1 MVGKKG
7 IVRQLLPALVVPL
20 FLIIMV
26 AVFTQFG
33 QNVDRGDWST
43 EANETYQKIEQ
54 GTWGGYKLASLLPYI
69 IIAMV
74 VLGILLGA
82 FVFKGM

>member
-1 MVGKKG
+1 MKG
-7 IVRQLLPALVVPL
+7 VVKQLLPALVVPL

-33 QNVDRGDWST
+33 QNVDRGGWSA
-43 EANETYQKIEQ
+43 EANETYTKIES

-69 IIAMV
+69 IIAVV

-82 FVFKGM
+82 FIFRGGL

>member
-1 MVGKKG
+1 MLGRKG

-26 AVFTQFG
+26 AIFTQFRSNIDQTG
-33 QNVDRGDWST
+33 WSS
-43 EANETYQKIEQ
+43 EANETLTKVES
-54 GTWGGYKLASLLPYI
+54 GTWGGYKLASMLPYI

-82 FVFKGM
+82 FVFKGI